1 MKTYIGGQ
9 VKTLR
14 KQSGL
19 TQADLGEKIGR
30 TAEAISNVETGK
42 SLPSLDTLI
51 AMSEALNVPLTD
63 FFPSGSVDLDRSA
76 NRLKAEAEALT
87 VLRGLTDSQLTVAL
101 AQIKALGELYPGRN
115 LCLLAAHSCLS
126 VMTGCVASQP
136 AKAVIR
142 GLRGGSG
149 CQGRQS
155 GQNGRS

>member
-1 MKTYIGGQ
+1 MSKHLKTYIGGQ

-19 TQADLGEKIGR
+19 TQAELGEKIGR

-51 AMSEALNVPLTD
+51 AMSEALGIPLTD

-76 NRLKAEAEALT
+76 NRLKAEAEAMA

-101 AQIKALGELYPGRN
+101 AQIKALGEL
-115 LCLLAAHSCLS
+115 
-126 VMTGCVASQP
+126 
-136 AKAVIR
+136 K
-142 GLRGGSG
+142 
-149 CQGRQS
+149 
-155 GQNGRS
+155 

>member
-1 MKTYIGGQ
+1 MSKHLKTYIGGQ

-51 AMSEALNVPLTD
+51 AMSETLGVPLTD

-76 NRLKAEAEALT
+76 NRLKAEAEAMAL
-87 VLRGLTDSQLTVAL
+87 LRGLSDKQLTVAL
-101 AQIKALGELYPGRN
+101 AQIKALGEL
-115 LCLLAAHSCLS
+115 
-126 VMTGCVASQP
+126 
-136 AKAVIR
+136 
-142 GLRGGSG
+142 
-149 CQGRQS
+149 
-155 GQNGRS
+155 